1 MKTNNIV
8 YLTDEYIYLKNKKK
22 KDIIRYKINDG
33 IISGGKISNIKNFIK
48 TYEKLLNEF
57 HLNNSLFGDAIKI
70 IVLPSYLSSEINMLK
85 NIFMV
90 FNYRKI
96 IIEKEL
102 KYLKLSNNNAYINV
116 YNNYISISYLDEF
129 KKINNLYFEPKLF
142 KNEQDLIKYLKYI
155 LNSKEIYLLGN
166 GNLLNTIFSDLEN
179 KTGLKTYLYSNH
191 ETYILDK
198 SK

>member
-70 IVLPSYLSSEINMLK
+70 IVLPSYLPSEINMLK

-102 KYLKLSNNNAYINV
+102 KYFKLSNNNAYINV

-129 KKINNLYFEPKLF
+129 KKINNLYFESKLF

-179 KTGLKTYLYSNH
+179 NTGLKTYLYSNH

>member
-33 IISGGKISNIKNFIK
+33 IISSGKISNIKNFIK

-70 IVLPSYLSSEINMLK
+70 IVLPSYLPSEINMLK

>member
-33 IISGGKISNIKNFIK
+33 IISCGKISNIKNFIK

-70 IVLPSYLSSEINMLK
+70 IVLPSYLPSEINMLK

>member
-70 IVLPSYLSSEINMLK
+70 IVLPSYLPSEINMLK

-102 KYLKLSNNNAYINV
+102 KYFKLSNNNAYINV

-129 KKINNLYFEPKLF
+129 KKINNLYFESKLF

>member
-22 KDIIRYKINDG
+22 KDIIRYKISDG

-57 HLNNSLFGDAIKI
+57 HLNNSLFGDEIKI
-70 IVLPSYLSSEINMLK
+70 IVLPSYLPSEINMLK

-102 KYLKLSNNNAYINV
+102 KYFKLSNNNAYINV

-129 KKINNLYFEPKLF
+129 KKINNLYFEPRLF

-179 KTGLKTYLYSNH
+179 KTGIKTYLYSNH

>member
-22 KDIIRYKINDG
+22 KDIIRYKISDG

-70 IVLPSYLSSEINMLK
+70 IVLPSYLPSEINMLK

-102 KYLKLSNNNAYINV
+102 KYFKLSNNNAYINV

-155 LNSKEIYLLGN
+155 LKSKEIYLLGN

-179 KTGLKTYLYSNH
+179 NTGLKTYLYSNH